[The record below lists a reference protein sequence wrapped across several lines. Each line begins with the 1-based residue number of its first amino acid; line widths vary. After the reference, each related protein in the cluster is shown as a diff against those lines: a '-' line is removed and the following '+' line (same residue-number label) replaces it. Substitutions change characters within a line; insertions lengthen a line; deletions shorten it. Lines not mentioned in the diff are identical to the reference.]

1 MSLDAPKRL
10 RGDGAGKP
18 ELSSVFGQ
26 CKLNAPT
33 MKPEWPRKRP
43 KSTKRELVIAA
54 KERKERKD
62 GTCECAQMDGKIS
75 LDLSAVVRMTTKEMH
90 DMICDRQLNGVRL
103 AKLLQ
108 VRGESTEDHRAAS
121 R

>member
-1 MSLDAPKRL
+1 
-10 RGDGAGKP
+10 
-18 ELSSVFGQ
+18 
-26 CKLNAPT
+26 
-33 MKPEWPRKRP
+33 
-43 KSTKRELVIAA
+43 
-54 KERKERKD
+54 
-62 GTCECAQMDGKIS
+62 MDGKIS